1 MAQQYSPNSDFLSAS
16 TQSSSQSAAT
26 TQASHTIAQQ
36 AQESFDVAQSFEA
49 LQELAELDFQSFA
62 PRDTTLDVDVA
73 SIVFEPAISQIP
85 SKGPV
90 AELVLEEELR
100 LLRERAETCESEAGR
115 QEAFHKLMRLMK
127 GSRPEV
133 RLGVSTASRL
143 RVWEEPLV
151 AYVVEYASKNRTNRF
166 IAVRALLDN
175 IATGCG
181 HLSVNRAKQSIKAIA
196 KASGLERLAREL
208 QHPSANVREQAAEL
222 LGWLKIPRAIEPLVR
237 AYAVATGRERTVL
250 NAVLDRH
257 YAAQVIW
264 YVRSRVPEL
273 SHVLDDFKNPE

>member
-1 MAQQYSPNSDFLSAS
+1 MAQHSPNSNYPSQPSQSATVPHEPAHVASQQAQQSLDS
-16 TQSSSQSAAT
+16 TQS
-26 TQASHTIAQQ
+26 
-36 AQESFDVAQSFEA
+36 FDAFK
-49 LQELAELDFQSFA
+49 ELANLDFQSFA
-62 PRDTTLDVDVA
+62 PTKNHAFDAAPL
-73 SIVFEPAISQIP
+73 VFEPLEPIINQSP
-85 SKGPV
+85 SKGHI
-90 AELVLEEELR
+90 AELVLDEELR

-127 GSRPEV
+127 GARPEV
-133 RLGVSTASRL
+133 RLGLSTASRL
-143 RVWEEPLV
+143 RTWEEPLV
-151 AYVVEYASKNRTNRF
+151 VYVVEYASKNRTNRF

-196 KASGLERLAREL
+196 KASGPERLAREL
-208 QHPSANVREQAAEL
+208 QHPSPNVREQAAEL

-237 AYAVATGRERTVL
+237 AYAVASGKERLVL
-250 NAVLDRH
+250 NAVLEKH

-273 SHVLDDFKNPE
+273 SHVLGDFQSPE